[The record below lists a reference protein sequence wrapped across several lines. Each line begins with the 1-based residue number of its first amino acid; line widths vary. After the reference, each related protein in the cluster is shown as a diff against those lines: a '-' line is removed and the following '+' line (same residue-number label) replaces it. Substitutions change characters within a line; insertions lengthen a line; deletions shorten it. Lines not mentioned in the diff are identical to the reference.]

1 MVFTLFILYCIVCII
16 LYTPVGSINV
26 FVATYPLHYIT
37 ILVYCR
43 MLAFSH
49 PHTRIFKTPRFFNFQ
64 TIPNFPIFTIYMI
77 QRHAAN
83 KLGVN
88 ISEEAIRKMVRKLK
102 KNEESNKV
110 EDDQP
115 KRKKEN

>member
-1 MVFTLFILYCIVCII
+1 
-16 LYTPVGSINV
+16 
-26 FVATYPLHYIT
+26 
-37 ILVYCR
+37 
-43 MLAFSH
+43 
-49 PHTRIFKTPRFFNFQ
+49 
-64 TIPNFPIFTIYMI
+64 MI